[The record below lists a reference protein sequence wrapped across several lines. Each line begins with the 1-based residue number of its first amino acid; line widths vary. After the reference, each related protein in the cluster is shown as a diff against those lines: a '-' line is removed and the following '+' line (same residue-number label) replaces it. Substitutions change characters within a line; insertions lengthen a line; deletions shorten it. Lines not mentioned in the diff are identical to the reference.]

1 MKKLKTKVILAV
13 VLILLLGI
21 YYYTALPAINIHAT
35 EFWVFL
41 TILIILAAAFFVKKK
56 DLNRYE
62 IKNSKGLKV
71 ILGLLAAVVIVY
83 LAGTLLSSLRG
94 TRRHHTV
101 LAAVPDQTE
110 NLPPPAAAPE
120 AMRRVFSLLCESD
133 PAFAT
138 EATYLLWL
146 SDLTR
151 RKNCGRAQVYLLDD
165 DATACLSAVSPRYA
179 YLSMVAVAPGARR
192 AGLGSRLLRAVL
204 ADCAARSLIVLT
216 AAQDDALLP
225 FYRSAGFDVQP
236 DPLVSL
242 TLFPSHHHKE
252 SDR

>member
-1 MKKLKTKVILAV
+1 MIRLIDAGALPPAPEPLIGCRIETLAACYGDRRDSSGPDFYQSGEGG
-13 VLILLLGI
+13 LLCRFGDTLLLSGRCAVRELQPFARMLGI
-21 YYYTALPAINIHAT
+21 RRIEA
-35 EFWVFL
+35 
-41 TILIILAAAFFVKKK
+41 
-56 DLNRYE
+56 R
-62 IKNSKGLKV
+62 
-71 ILGLLAAVVIVY
+71 
-83 LAGTLLSSLRG
+83 GTLLSSLRG